1 MNAEE
6 SENTLPVSIISPTYR
21 EAENI
26 RALVE
31 QVDAAMKEADIE
43 YEFIIVDD
51 NSQDGTIE
59 LADEL
64 VAEGFPLKLLV
75 RTEDRGLSSAV
86 LHGFRNARG
95 DVLVCMDADL
105 SHPPTDVPRI
115 IQRVNQDDADFVIGS
130 RYVPGGGTD
139 EDWGVF
145 RWFNSKVATLLAWP
159 FTSARDPMAGFFAI
173 ERATFESAAKLNP
186 VGYKIGLEL
195 IVKCRCKQVRE
206 EPIQFADR
214 QKGESKLSLKEQLN
228 YLRHLGR
235 LGWFI
240 MTGR

>member
-1 MNAEE
+1 MSPA
-6 SENTLPVSIISPTYR
+6 VSIISPTYR

-26 RALVE
+26 RSLVE
-31 QVDAAMKEADIE
+31 QVHAAMQEAKID

-51 NSQDGTIE
+51 NSQDGTTEI
-59 LADEL
+59 ADEL
-64 VAEGFPLKLLV
+64 VDEGFPLTLLV

-86 LHGFRNARG
+86 LHGFRSAKGN
-95 DVLVCMDADL
+95 VLVCMDADL
-105 SHPPTDVPRI
+105 SHPPTDVPRLI
-115 IQRVNQDDADFVIGS
+115 ERLQQDDADFVIGS

-139 EDWGVF
+139 EDWGAF
-145 RWFNSKVATLLAWP
+145 RWFNSKVATLLARP

-173 ERATFESAAKLNP
+173 EKSTFESAAKLNP

-195 IVKCRCKQVRE
+195 IVKCGCKQVRE
-206 EPIQFADR
+206 VPIQFADR

-235 LGWFI
+235 LGWFKT
-240 MTGR
+240 TGR